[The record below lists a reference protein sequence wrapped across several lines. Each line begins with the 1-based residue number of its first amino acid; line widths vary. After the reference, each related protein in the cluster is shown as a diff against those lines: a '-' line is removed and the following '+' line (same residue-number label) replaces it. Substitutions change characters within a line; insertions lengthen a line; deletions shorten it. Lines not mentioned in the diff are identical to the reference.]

1 MAEALLRIGTRG
13 SKLALTQTGIVRDA
27 LARAHAEL
35 AAPGAIE
42 IVVIRTTGDVIQDR
56 PLSEA
61 GGKGLFVKE
70 IEEALLS
77 GRIDAAV
84 HSMKDMPTAQ
94 PDGLVIT
101 AFLPRE
107 DVRDVLIADAS
118 IKSIA
123 DLRKGAVVGTS
134 ALRRRAQLLHR
145 RPDLQIVTLRG
156 NVDTRIAKR
165 ERGEVEAT
173 LLALAGLKR
182 LGLGHVGAPIPE
194 DEMLPAVGQG
204 AVCIECRSDDSRTRG
219 LLAAIDHEG
228 IDNIRLFDADALRL
242 LGKIPPRS
250 LARVFLLYPDPWPKR
265 PQHKRR
271 FVSDSTLASI
281 SEVLEINGEF
291 RFATDI
297 DHYAGWTLARVFRS
311 KNLVWTAE
319 SAESWRHPWPHWIET
334 RYEAKA
340 RREGRFS
347 SYLTFKRV

>member
-1 MAEALLRIGTRG
+1 MTEAVLRIGTRG

-70 IEEALLS
+70 IEEALL
-77 GRIDAAV
+77 GNRIDAAV

-94 PDGLVIT
+94 PEGLAIS

-107 DVRDVLIADAS
+107 DARDVLIAGDAVRRV
-118 IKSIA
+118 A
-123 DLRKGAVVGTS
+123 DLRQGAVVGTS

-145 RPDLQIVTLRG
+145 RPDLQVVTLRG
-156 NVDTRIAKR
+156 NVDTRLAKR

-182 LGLGHVGAPIPE
+182 LGLGHVGIPIPE

-204 AVCIECRSDDSRTRG
+204 AVCIECRIGDTRTRG
-219 LLAAIDHEG
+219 LLAAIDHPATG
-228 IDNIRLFDADALRL
+228 IAVAAEHAMLAVLDGSCRTPIAGHAVLAPDGSLHLRGLIARPDGSQAIATERRGPAADAAAMGRDAGLELKKR
-242 LGKIPPRS
+242 GGPGF
-250 LARVFLLYPDPWPKR
+250 LA
-265 PQHKRR
+265 
-271 FVSDSTLASI
+271 
-281 SEVLEINGEF
+281 
-291 RFATDI
+291 
-297 DHYAGWTLARVFRS
+297 
-311 KNLVWTAE
+311 
-319 SAESWRHPWPHWIET
+319 
-334 RYEAKA
+334 
-340 RREGRFS
+340 
-347 SYLTFKRV
+347 